1 MSNSIRQVRMG
12 DLFIFKQCNSKM
24 ISWYVEHCEDI
35 TEISEFFQAEEDDV
49 FADILDKGLKE
60 MQNIMEMLKD
70 AKRGDEL

>member
-1 MSNSIRQVRMG
+1 MSNSLRQVRLG
-12 DLFIFKQCNSKM
+12 DLYLFKQCNSKM

-35 TEISEFFQAEEDDV
+35 TEISEFFQSEEDDV

>member
-12 DLFIFKQCNSKM
+12 DLYIFKQCNSKM

-35 TEISEFFQAEEDDV
+35 TEISEFLQVDEDDV

-70 AKRGDEL
+70 AKRGDEI

>member
-1 MSNSIRQVRMG
+1 MSNSIRLVRLG
-12 DLFIFKQCNSKM
+12 DLYHFKQCNSKM

-35 TEISEFFQAEEDDV
+35 TEISEFFQSEEDDV

-70 AKRGDEL
+70 AKRGDEI